1 MNSPFFTADNL
12 RAGYGKKIILE
23 NICFSLEQ
31 GTVTGLLGAN
41 GSGKS
46 TLLKVLCQQ
55 LSYQG
60 CCRFMG
66 QPLNALSHR
75 KLAKTISFIPQRSG
89 ISLSLPV
96 IDVVLMGFNPSLKL
110 L

>member
-1 MNSPFFTADNL
+1 MNSPFFTADHL
-12 RAGYGKKIILE
+12 CAGYGKKIILE

-75 KLAKTISFIPQRSG
+75 KLAKTVSYIPQRSG
-89 ISLSLPV
+89 ISLPIQRS
-96 IDVVLMGFNPSLKL
+96 NL
-110 L
+110 LLIKY

>member
-41 GSGKS
+41 GSGIRQRAVHSGCDAKRHYGAGNGRACGGKS
-46 TLLKVLCQQ
+46 E
-55 LSYQG
+55 
-60 CCRFMG
+60 
-66 QPLNALSHR
+66 
-75 KLAKTISFIPQRSG
+75 
-89 ISLSLPV
+89 
-96 IDVVLMGFNPSLKL
+96 IDWD
-110 L
+110 

>member
-12 RAGYGKKIILE
+12 CAGYGKKIILE

-46 TLLKVLCQQ
+46 TLLKALCQQ
-55 LSYQG
+55 L
-60 CCRFMG
+60 
-66 QPLNALSHR
+66 
-75 KLAKTISFIPQRSG
+75 
-89 ISLSLPV
+89 
-96 IDVVLMGFNPSLKL
+96 
-110 L
+110 